1 MDHEIARF
9 NERITFQK
17 NTVTVD
23 RYKNHVNEW
32 TDYYSCF
39 ATISNS
45 SGKTDTE
52 SEGAGTTLDEL
63 DIGFT
68 VRFCQKTFAV
78 NSTGYRIIWNG
89 EVYNIVKVD
98 YLNMKKRGLKFRCRK
113 VER

>member
-1 MDHEIARF
+1 MDIATM
-9 NERITFQK
+9 NVRIIFQK
-17 NTVTVD
+17 QAVVVD
-23 RYKNHVNEW
+23 EIGNRSNEW

-89 EVYNIVKVD
+89 DVYNIVKVD

>member
-1 MDHEIARF
+1 MDIAAM
-9 NERITFQK
+9 NVRITFQK
-17 NTVTVD
+17 QDVVVD
-23 RYKNHVNEW
+23 EIGNRTNEW
-32 TDYYSCF
+32 KDFYSCF

-89 EVYNIVKVD
+89 EAYNIVKVD

>member
-1 MDHEIARF
+1 MDIAAM
-9 NERITFQK
+9 NVRITFQK
-17 NTVTVD
+17 QEVVVD
-23 RYKNHVNEW
+23 EIGNRTNEW
-32 TDYYSCF
+32 TDFYSCF

-52 SEGAGTTLDEL
+52 SEGAGATLDEL

-98 YLNMKKRGLKFRCRK
+98 YFNMKKRGLKFRCRK
-113 VER
+113 VAR

>member
-1 MDHEIARF
+1 MDIAAM
-9 NERITFQK
+9 NVRITFQK
-17 NTVTVD
+17 QEVVVD
-23 RYKNHVNEW
+23 EIGNRTNEW

-89 EVYNIVKVD
+89 ETYNIVKVD

>member
-1 MDHEIARF
+1 MDIAAM
-9 NERITFQK
+9 NVRITFQK
-17 NTVTVD
+17 QDVVVD
-23 RYKNHVNEW
+23 EIGNRTNEW
-32 TDYYSCF
+32 TEYYSCF

-52 SEGAGTTLDEL
+52 SEGARATLDEL

>member
-1 MDHEIARF
+1 MDIAAM
-9 NERITFQK
+9 NVRIIFQK
-17 NTVTVD
+17 QEVVVD
-23 RYKNHVNEW
+23 EIGNRTNEW

-39 ATISNS
+39 ATIGNS
-45 SGKTDTE
+45 SGKTNTE
-52 SEGAGTTLDEL
+52 SEGVGTTLDEL

-68 VRFCQKTFAV
+68 VRFCQKTFAM

>member
-1 MDHEIARF
+1 MDIAAM
-9 NERITFQK
+9 NVRITFQK
-17 NTVTVD
+17 QDVVVD
-23 RYKNHVNEW
+23 EIGNRSNEW

-89 EVYNIVKVD
+89 DVYNIVKLD

>member
-1 MDHEIARF
+1 MDIAAM
-9 NERITFQK
+9 NVRITFQK
-17 NTVTVD
+17 QDVVVD
-23 RYKNHVNEW
+23 EIGNRSNEW

-68 VRFCQKTFAV
+68 VRFCQKTFAM
-78 NSTGYRIIWNG
+78 NSTGYRIVWSG

>member
-1 MDHEIARF
+1 MDIAAM

-17 NTVTVD
+17 QDVVADEIGN
-23 RYKNHVNEW
+23 RNNEW

-113 VER
+113 VDR

>member
-1 MDHEIARF
+1 MDIAAM
-9 NERITFQK
+9 NVRITFQK
-17 NTVTVD
+17 QDVVVD
-23 RYKNHVNEW
+23 EIGNRSNEW

-68 VRFCQKTFAV
+68 VRFCKKTMAV
-78 NSTGYRIIWNG
+78 DTTGFRILWNG
-89 EVYNIVKVD
+89 GVYNIQKVD
-98 YLNMKKRGLKFRCRK
+98 HLSLKKHALKFRCEK
-113 VER
+113 ERQ

>member
-1 MDHEIARF
+1 MDIAAM
-9 NERITFQK
+9 NVRITFQK
-17 NTVTVD
+17 QEVVVD
-23 RYKNHVNEW
+23 EIGNRSNEW

-89 EVYNIVKVD
+89 DTYNIVKVD

>member
-1 MDHEIARF
+1 MDIAAM
-9 NERITFQK
+9 NVRITFQK
-17 NTVTVD
+17 QAVVVD
-23 RYKNHVNEW
+23 EIGNRSNEW

-89 EVYNIVKVD
+89 DVYNIVKVD
-98 YLNMKKRGLKFRCRK
+98 YLNMKKQGLKFRCRK

>member
-1 MDHEIARF
+1 MDIAAM
-9 NERITFQK
+9 NVRITFQK
-17 NTVTVD
+17 QDVVVD
-23 RYKNHVNEW
+23 EIGNRSNEW

-63 DIGFT
+63 DIGFS
-68 VRFCQKTFAV
+68 VRFCQKAFAV

-89 EVYNIVKVD
+89 AVYNIVKVD

>member
-1 MDHEIARF
+1 MDIAAM
-9 NERITFQK
+9 NVRITFQK
-17 NTVTVD
+17 QDVMVD
-23 RYKNHVNEW
+23 EIGNRSNEW

-78 NSTGYRIIWNG
+78 NSTGYRIVWNG
-89 EVYNIVKVD
+89 DVYNIVKVD

>member
-1 MDHEIARF
+1 MDIAAM
-9 NERITFQK
+9 NVRITFQK
-17 NTVTVD
+17 QDVVVD
-23 RYKNHVNEW
+23 EIGNRSNEW

-89 EVYNIVKVD
+89 DVYNIVKVD

>member
-1 MDHEIARF
+1 MDIAAM
-9 NERITFQK
+9 NVRITFQK
-17 NTVTVD
+17 QDVVVD
-23 RYKNHVNEW
+23 EIGNRSNEW
-32 TDYYSCF
+32 TDFYSCF

-52 SEGAGTTLDEL
+52 SVGAGGTLDEL

-89 EVYNIVKVD
+89 DTYNIVKVD

>member
-1 MDHEIARF
+1 MDIAAM
-9 NERITFQK
+9 NVRITFQK
-17 NTVTVD
+17 QEVVVD
-23 RYKNHVNEW
+23 EIGNRSNEW

-52 SEGAGTTLDEL
+52 SEGAGITLDEL

-68 VRFCQKTFAV
+68 VRFCQKTFAM

>member
-1 MDHEIARF
+1 MDIAAM
-9 NERITFQK
+9 NVRITFQK
-17 NTVTVD
+17 QDVVVD
-23 RYKNHVNEW
+23 EIGNRTNEW
-32 TDYYSCF
+32 KDFYSCF

-78 NSTGYRIIWNG
+78 NSTRYRIIWNG
-89 EVYNIVKVD
+89 DTYNIVKVD

>member
-1 MDHEIARF
+1 MDIAAM
-9 NERITFQK
+9 NVRITFQK
-17 NTVTVD
+17 QDVVVD
-23 RYKNHVNEW
+23 EIGNRSNEW

-78 NSTGYRIIWNG
+78 NSTGYRIVWNG
-89 EVYNIVKVD
+89 DVYNIVKVD

>member
-1 MDHEIARF
+1 MDIAAM
-9 NERITFQK
+9 NVRITFQK
-17 NTVTVD
+17 QDVVVD
-23 RYKNHVNEW
+23 EIGNRSNEW

-89 EVYNIVKVD
+89 DTYNIVKVD
-98 YLNMKKRGLKFRCRK
+98 YLNMKKQGLKFRCRK

>member
-1 MDHEIARF
+1 MDIAAM
-9 NERITFQK
+9 NVRITFQK
-17 NTVTVD
+17 QEVVVD
-23 RYKNHVNEW
+23 EIGNRSNEW

>member
-1 MDHEIARF
+1 MDIAAM
-9 NERITFQK
+9 NVRITFQK
-17 NTVTVD
+17 QDVVADEIGN
-23 RYKNHVNEW
+23 RSNEW

>member
-1 MDHEIARF
+1 MDIAAM
-9 NERITFQK
+9 NVRITFQK
-17 NTVTVD
+17 QDVVVD
-23 RYKNHVNEW
+23 EIGNRTNEW
-32 TDYYSCF
+32 ADYYSCF

-52 SEGAGTTLDEL
+52 SEGAGVTLDEL
-63 DIGFT
+63 DVGFT

>member
-1 MDHEIARF
+1 MDIAAM
-9 NERITFQK
+9 NVRITFQK
-17 NTVTVD
+17 QDVVVD
-23 RYKNHVNEW
+23 DIGNHSNEW

>member
-1 MDHEIARF
+1 MDIAAM
-9 NERITFQK
+9 NVRITFQK
-17 NTVTVD
+17 QEVVVD
-23 RYKNHVNEW
+23 EIGNRTNEW

-89 EVYNIVKVD
+89 DTYNIVKVD

>member
-1 MDHEIARF
+1 MDIAAM
-9 NERITFQK
+9 NVRITFQK
-17 NTVTVD
+17 QDVVVD
-23 RYKNHVNEW
+23 EIGNRTNEW
-32 TDYYSCF
+32 TDFYSCC

-89 EVYNIVKVD
+89 DTYNIVKVD

>member
-1 MDHEIARF
+1 MDIAAM
-9 NERITFQK
+9 NVRITFQK
-17 NTVTVD
+17 QDVVVD
-23 RYKNHVNEW
+23 EIGNRSNEW

-89 EVYNIVKVD
+89 DTYNIVKVD

>member
-1 MDHEIARF
+1 MDIAAM
-9 NERITFQK
+9 NVRITFQK
-17 NTVTVD
+17 QDVVVD
-23 RYKNHVNEW
+23 EIGNRTNEW
-32 TDYYSCF
+32 TDFYSCF

-89 EVYNIVKVD
+89 DVYNIVKVD

>member
-1 MDHEIARF
+1 MDIAAM
-9 NERITFQK
+9 NVRITFQK
-17 NTVTVD
+17 QDVVVD
-23 RYKNHVNEW
+23 EIGNRSNEW

-113 VER
+113 VAR

>member
-1 MDHEIARF
+1 MDIAAM
-9 NERITFQK
+9 NVRITFQK
-17 NTVTVD
+17 QDVVVD
-23 RYKNHVNEW
+23 EIGNHSNEW

>member
-1 MDHEIARF
+1 MDIAAM
-9 NERITFQK
+9 NVRITFQK
-17 NTVTVD
+17 QDVVVD
-23 RYKNHVNEW
+23 EIGNRSNEW

-52 SEGAGTTLDEL
+52 SEGSGTTLDEL

-89 EVYNIVKVD
+89 DTYNIVKVD

>member
-1 MDHEIARF
+1 MDIAAM
-9 NERITFQK
+9 NVRITFQK
-17 NTVTVD
+17 QDVVVD
-23 RYKNHVNEW
+23 EIGNHSNEW

-78 NSTGYRIIWNG
+78 NSTGYRIMWNG
-89 EVYNIVKVD
+89 DVFNIVKVD

>member
-1 MDHEIARF
+1 MDIAAM
-9 NERITFQK
+9 NVRITFQK
-17 NTVTVD
+17 QDVVVD
-23 RYKNHVNEW
+23 EIGNRSNEW

-89 EVYNIVKVD
+89 AVYNIVKVD

>member
-1 MDHEIARF
+1 MDIAAM
-9 NERITFQK
+9 NVRITFQK
-17 NTVTVD
+17 QDVVADEIGN
-23 RYKNHVNEW
+23 RSNEW

-89 EVYNIVKVD
+89 DVYNIVKVD

>member
-1 MDHEIARF
+1 MDIAAM
-9 NERITFQK
+9 NVRITFQK
-17 NTVTVD
+17 QEVVVD
-23 RYKNHVNEW
+23 EIGNRSNEW

-45 SGKTDTE
+45 FGKTDTE

-89 EVYNIVKVD
+89 DVYNIVKVD

>member
-1 MDHEIARF
+1 MDIAAM
-9 NERITFQK
+9 NVRITFQK
-17 NTVTVD
+17 QDVVADEIGN
-23 RYKNHVNEW
+23 RSNEW

-78 NSTGYRIIWNG
+78 NSTGYRIVWNG